1 MIRNTLKIVKSLKK
15 IMNREGAMKQF
26 LIFTSSGQ
34 QFALEIK
41 NISKIIEYI
50 VPREIP
56 ESSDFILGVI
66 PYNESILPVISLS
79 TRLYGKESDVSDERK
94 VIVTLWKGKEI
105 GFVVEDIVGI
115 RTVEESDIEPSNKEL
130 KISRDYIEGYIK
142 DGESIIIILEISK
155 IFSVDQ
161 EKELLSMELDQEDQL
176 VG

>member
-1 MIRNTLKIVKSLKK
+1 
-15 IMNREGAMKQF
+15 MNREGAMKQF

>member
-1 MIRNTLKIVKSLKK
+1 
-15 IMNREGAMKQF
+15 MKQF
-26 LIFTSSGQ
+26 LLFTSNRQ

-50 VPREIP
+50 EPREIP
-56 ESSDFILGVI
+56 ESSDFVLGVI

-79 TRLYGKESDVSDERK
+79 TRLYGKDNDSFNERK

-115 RTVEESDIEPSNKEL
+115 RTVEEDDIEASNKEL

-142 DGESIIIILEISK
+142 DGDNIIIILEISK

-161 EKELLSMELDQEDQL
+161 EKELLAMDLEQEEQL
-176 VG
+176 ARR

>member
-1 MIRNTLKIVKSLKK
+1 
-15 IMNREGAMKQF
+15 MKQF
-26 LIFTSSGQ
+26 LIFTSNNQ

-50 VPREIP
+50 EPREIP
-56 ESSDFILGVI
+56 ESSDFVLGVI
-66 PYNESILPVISLS
+66 PYNDSILPVISLS
-79 TRLYGKESDVSDERK
+79 TRLYGKDTGHQNEKK

-115 RTVEESDIEPSNKEL
+115 RTVEEDDIEPSNKEL

-142 DGESIIIILEISK
+142 DSERIIIILEISK

-161 EKELLSMELDQEDQL
+161 EKELLAMDLDEEENL
-176 VG
+176 AV